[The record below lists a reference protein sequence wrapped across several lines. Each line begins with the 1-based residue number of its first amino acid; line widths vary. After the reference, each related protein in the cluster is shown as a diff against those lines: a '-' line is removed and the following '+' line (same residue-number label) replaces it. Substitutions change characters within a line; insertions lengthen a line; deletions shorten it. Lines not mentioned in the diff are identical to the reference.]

1 MIFCEDL
8 PDFPYLAGSGA
19 AIRAG
24 EKSAQ
29 IRINPLHAL
38 VVPAIVW
45 YNAVLR
51 NVGREASD
59 VNKKLSRLL
68 EPGMGLYFLVLLLFV
83 GVAVWVKQYYVA
95 GAELLVILLLF
106 VHNRV
111 ASGRRKKALLH
122 YIQSTTDSLG
132 TAFKTGSPFPMAVIK
147 MSDSEIIWGNAS
159 FYQISGLRDSFLHQK
174 MEDVVP
180 RFSTRWLTEGRTEC
194 PQDIELQGRRYR
206 VYGNLIRSEDEHASL
221 LLATLYLADMTEMF
235 NVRDE
240 FIRTRPI
247 VTVSLV
253 DNYDEL
259 TNNLPD
265 SAISSLDARI
275 NDRISSWCENLGGL
289 LRKFER
295 NRYLLIFE
303 SKDLPRLQEGKFSI
317 LDDIRAITNPSGV
330 AATLS
335 IGIGKDGSSFQENYA
350 FANLSIEMALSR
362 GGDQAVIKDRYNF
375 NFFGGRTKETE
386 RRTKVKARVI
396 ANSLNELITQ
406 SSQVFIMGH
415 RMADLDALGAAMGLV
430 CICRKRARP
439 VHIVLDQE
447 KNAAKALLTVLQDY
461 PEYDNLFV
469 SGEDALLAADSKTL
483 LIVVD
488 TNRPDQVESLALLES
503 VNRVAVI
510 DHHRRA
516 ADYIEQVV
524 LNLHEPFASS
534 ASELVTEILQYAVEP
549 KEIRIMEAQ
558 ALLAGLVLDT
568 KNFSVRTGSRT
579 FEAAAFLRRAGADTV
594 DVKKLFQNDL
604 DDTIAR
610 YQIVQAARLYR
621 NEIAIAALEYQAT
634 RTLVAQAADE
644 LLNIKGILT
653 SFVLYQ
659 DGDRVVISARSIG
672 EANVQVILEPLGGG
686 GNAATA
692 GAQVPGKSV
701 REVLAELVA
710 SIDKFYEG

>member
-1 MIFCEDL
+1 MIFCEDP
-8 PDFPYLAGSGA
+8 PDFPYPACSGA

-59 VNKKLSRLL
+59 LNKKLSRLL

-240 FIRTRPI
+240 YIRTRPI
-247 VTVSLV
+247 VTVILV

-303 SKDLPRLQEGKFSI
+303 SKDLQRLQEGKFSI

-396 ANSLNELITQ
+396 ASSLNELITQ

-461 PEYDNLFV
+461 PEYNNLFV

-604 DDTIAR
+604 DDTISR